1 MPSDSPRARR
11 VATVSVGILLLA
23 ATVLAPLGSIAWSH
37 EYTVEEVEPDDP
49 QLAGT
54 LAWPDRTTSCYAEY
68 DGCDLLYS
76 LKDNGS
82 RTVTDTAYG
91 DAQGI
96 DFETELVIFPD
107 STRQFYQLRSSPYE
121 NDTIEVGLTPV
132 SNATALE
139 LASTPSS
146 SYPRGVR
153 NLVENSR
160 IRTDEQLPGYALWS
174 HTRDVIA
181 HDDAYYRQDSF
192 TYRGPVFGGPD
203 VLRLITLAVGAAL
216 CYRAGRIE

>member
-1 MPSDSPRARR
+1 MPFDSPRSRR
-11 VATVSVGILLLA
+11 VATVSLGALLLA
-23 ATVLAPLGSIAWSH
+23 ATVFAPFGSIVWSH

-54 LAWPDRTTSCYAEY
+54 LAWPDQATTCYAEN
-68 DGCDLLYS
+68 DDCDLFYR
-76 LKDNGS
+76 LKDNES
-82 RTVTDTAYG
+82 RTVTDTTYRATG
-91 DAQGI
+91 GI
-96 DFETELVIFPD
+96 DPETELVIFPD
-107 STRQFYQLRSSPYE
+107 STRQFYQLQLNPHE
-121 NDTIEVGLTPV
+121 NDTIRVGLTPV

-146 SYPRGVR
+146 SYPQGVQ
-153 NLVENSR
+153 NLVENGR
-160 IRTDEQLPGYALWS
+160 IHTDEQLPGYALWS

-181 HDDAYYRQDSF
+181 HDDAYYRQDSL